1 VTPWIGWTP
10 EFSQRSNA
18 TQIASNTAFV
28 TMKKTTLCQ
37 GEWLMMD
44 WKTRVVI
51 NYIVDNLNRK
61 HNLKELAELV
71 NLSPSRLCY
80 KFKAETGTS
89 LARYQKSLK
98 LEKAKELLET
108 TCLRVK
114 EIMVRVGIEDESH
127 FVRDF
132 KKIFNVTPTQHRMLY
147 RNITSDAE
155 IISVKSAN
163 E

>member
-1 VTPWIGWTP
+1 
-10 EFSQRSNA
+10 
-18 TQIASNTAFV
+18 
-28 TMKKTTLCQ
+28 
-37 GEWLMMD
+37 MMD

-51 NYIVDNLNRK
+51 NYMVDNLNRK
-61 HNLKELAELV
+61 HNLKELAQLV
-71 NLSPSRLCY
+71 NLSPSHLCY

-114 EIMVRVGIEDESH
+114 EVMVKVGIDDESH

-132 KKIFNVTPTQHRMLY
+132 KKAFNVTPTQCRMLY
-147 RNITSDAE
+147 RNITCIVETIA
-155 IISVKSAN
+155 VKSAN

>member
-1 VTPWIGWTP
+1 
-10 EFSQRSNA
+10 
-18 TQIASNTAFV
+18 
-28 TMKKTTLCQ
+28 
-37 GEWLMMD
+37 MD

-51 NYIVDNLNRK
+51 NYMVENLHRK
-61 HNLKELAELV
+61 YNLKELAQHV

-98 LEKAKELLET
+98 LQKAKELFET

-114 EIMVRVGIEDESH
+114 EVMVRVGIEDESH

-132 KKIFNVTPTQHRMLY
+132 KKAFNVTPTQYRMLY
-147 RNITSDAE
+147 RNGTSNVE
-155 IISVKSAN
+155 IIEVKSAK